1 MGNLPDNEL
10 KALMRLVEDDEEQ
23 NAKVL
28 KDELSAVASAEPE
41 RFETL
46 AAGQYPATT
55 PPFISTLLEDIRWRQ
70 IGNRLQNLPMDA
82 EGELNLEEGL
92 YLISRFNTPQLS
104 PENLASPLDEMAASV
119 KARLEDALDLN
130 HFTRIMGEVVFKAHN
145 FHGASAQLFNPSQI
159 YLHDVLTLKSGS
171 PISLSAIYV
180 LLGKRLGIPIVGV
193 GLPGHFIVRIKTWN
207 GEMFLDPHRSG
218 RTLSVRECQAMVFGR
233 GMQWDPQY
241 LKPVNNR
248 YILSRTIGNLIYI
261 YNHTRDER
269 RSAFLKSYFEA
280 LQEKQEKTTP

>member
-1 MGNLPDNEL
+1 MGNLPDNEVR
-10 KALMRLVEDDEEQ
+10 ALMRLVEDEEEQ
-23 NAKVL
+23 NAKTL

-46 AAGQYPATT
+46 ACGQYPASA
-55 PPFISTLLEDIRWRQ
+55 PPFVSTLLEEIRWRQ
-70 IGNRLQNLPMDA
+70 IGSRLQNLPMDA

-92 YLISRFNTPQLS
+92 YLISRFNTPQLA
-104 PENLASPLDEMAASV
+104 PENVSAPLDQMAASV

-130 HFTRIMGEVVFKAHN
+130 HFTRILSEVVFKAHG

-171 PISLSAIYV
+171 PISLSAIYI
-180 LLGKRLGIPIVGV
+180 LLGKRLGIPISGI

-207 GEMFLDPHRSG
+207 GEIFLDPHRSG

-241 LKPVNNR
+241 LQPVNNR

-269 RSAFLKSYFEA
+269 RSSFLKSYFEA
-280 LQEKQEKTTP
+280 LQTEQEKTAS